1 MLGTSD
7 YFASPPLGHSLKMGL
22 GSIVDFVKSGGI
34 LGNFAKS
41 IFGKNKKA
49 FEAAQKNN
57 LKVLE
62 DTGVMYS
69 KNLSQQEI
77 IDKLINYYETQRDR
91 DNLNQIYSIAHE
103 LSRQAERLRAVASKI
118 EESEENYHPPLYEE
132 DEVDGNSHEM
142 EEK

>member
-1 MLGTSD
+1 M
-7 YFASPPLGHSLKMGL
+7 ASNDSYLINDHAELTVP
-22 GSIVDFVKSGGI
+22 IVTEVDLDINSENI
-34 LGNFAKS
+34 LNIVAYVYPRQEDNGAECRVE
-41 IFGKNKKA
+41 
-49 FEAAQKNN
+49 FE
-57 LKVLE
+57 
-62 DTGVMYS
+62 
-69 KNLSQQEI
+69 EI

-132 DEVDGNSHEM
+132 DEVNGNSYEL